1 MWRKLLIL
9 PKITLIMVH
18 AHSGLR
24 WLVLIMLLVA
34 IVNALIGWLGNKDWQ
49 KKDKMIN
56 MITMMFF
63 HLQVVIGIV
72 LYFISP
78 KVTFTGLFDEGM
90 RTAMFYSLEHPT
102 MMLIS
107 AILFTI
113 GYSKAK
119 RADSDSQKFRRTFFW
134 FLITLLIVLYSIP
147 WSEAYGASMF

>member
-1 MWRKLLIL
+1 
-9 PKITLIMVH
+9 MVH

-72 LYFISP
+72 LYFVGP
-78 KVTFTGLFDEGM
+78 KKAFKGFADLAHDVS
-90 RTAMFYSLEHPT
+90 RFYALEHPI
-102 MMLIS
+102 MMLIA

-113 GYSKAK
+113 GYSKVKKAE
-119 RADSDSQKFRRTFFW
+119 SDSKKYRRTFFW
-134 FLITLLIVLYSIP
+134 FTITLLIVLYSIP
-147 WSEAYGASMF
+147 WTKALGASMF